1 MGRGTAEW
9 LLAGGYR
16 LRVYNRTAE
25 KAAAL
30 NKAAGW
36 GIGCCHGVGSRM

>member
-1 MGRGTAEW
+1 M
-9 LLAGGYR
+9 AGGFS

-30 NKAAGW
+30 VARGATA
-36 GIGCCHGVGSRM
+36 VDVSA